1 MEAQMTIKVIGEHKV
16 VKVQNLLRK
25 SIAELSDI
33 NARESDF
40 FLPQFKSI
48 LFGAPNENQRPLRST
63 YKCTPN

>member
-1 MEAQMTIKVIGEHKV
+1 MMEAQMTIKVIGEHKV

-40 FLPQFKSI
+40 FATIQVYFVNK
-48 LFGAPNENQRPLRST
+48 FRP
-63 YKCTPN
+63 